1 MLKQWNIIKKQ
12 KIRKGEQN
20 NRKKQNVNTLNQRNK
35 EQQKVIEQH

>member
-20 NRKKQNVNTLNQRNK
+20 NRKKKNVNTLNQRNK

>member
-12 KIRKGEQN
+12 NIRKGEQN

-35 EQQKVIEQH
+35 EQQKVIQQH